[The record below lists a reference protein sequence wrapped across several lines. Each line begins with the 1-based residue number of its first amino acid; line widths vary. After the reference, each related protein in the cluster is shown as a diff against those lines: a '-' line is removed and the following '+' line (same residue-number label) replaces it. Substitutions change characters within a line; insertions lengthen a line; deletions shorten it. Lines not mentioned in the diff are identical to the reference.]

1 MRQIPTFQTAQEV
14 RFKKVLSFI
23 VPTYL
28 TSLFNTLYT
37 IVDGIFVASY
47 VGTDALAAINV
58 AYPIVNA
65 LTGIALLFATGGS
78 AIAAIAIGAG
88 KKREADSTFSV
99 SVIGAL
105 MIGSLMEL
113 LIILNLSLVL
123 RMHAVAYI

>member
-1 MRQIPTFQTAQEV
+1 M
-14 RFKKVLSFI
+14 LSFI